1 LITPPSPA
9 AVSQPFDSAQAF
21 DGSQIAYCD
30 PREQSHVVGTNTVIE
45 WIRDPAKLESIATQ
59 WAALEASVGGRT
71 HLSSVDFIVPWY
83 QQYAGPYGGLPL
95 VGLARRDARLIGVAP
110 LTICR
115 GSMGRIPV
123 TRVEFAPSDTPAG
136 EFLVEDDHPETVA
149 AFIDGL
155 LQAATFDLISLDGFA
170 PRGAQLRAV
179 ERAAA
184 KHHMSVETVDHA
196 YAVADLS
203 DGYAAYRGRL
213 SSHFRRN
220 LSQKS
225 RKIADAG
232 GAAISGIQFTADASE
247 MDRCVA
253 RVIAITEASYKL
265 NGQRLADHHRA
276 FFMDVVRR
284 LGTRGTLCLPILSIG
299 GQGAAFILGVV
310 ERGTFYDISLAY
322 AESFAKLSPGSFLM
336 QHLLEQ
342 LASAGVHTV
351 VSHGAHEYKKH
362 WATAFVPQK
371 RIFLFRRGLRSTAV
385 RLIRFSL
392 APVWRRFGHLEE
404 DVWKQ

>member
-1 LITPPSPA
+1 LLTATA
-9 AVSQPFDSAQAF
+9 AAKARR
-21 DGSQIAYCD
+21 GN
-30 PREQSHVVGTNTVIE
+30 EHVFMNTAVATEVGHSSSDVVIE
-45 WIRDPAKLESIATQ
+45 WIRDPAQLGSIAAQ
-59 WAALEASVGGRT
+59 WAELEASVGGRT

-83 QQYAGPYGGLPL
+83 RQYAGPYGGSPMI
-95 VGLARRDARLIGVAP
+95 GLARRATRLVGVAP
-110 LTICR
+110 FTICR

-136 EFLVEDDHPETVA
+136 EFLVEDDHPETIA

-155 LQAATFDLISLDGFA
+155 LQSATFDLISLDGFA
-170 PRGAQLRAV
+170 PRGAQLTAV
-179 ERAAA
+179 RRAAA
-184 KHHMSVETVDHA
+184 KHRMSVETVDHA
-196 YAVADLS
+196 YAIADLS
-203 DGYAAYRGRL
+203 AGYAAYRARL

-220 LSQKS
+220 LNQKS

-232 GAAISGIQFTADASE
+232 GAEISGIQFTADASE
-247 MDRCVA
+247 MERSVA
-253 RVIAITEASYKL
+253 RVIAITEASFKL

-276 FFMDVVRR
+276 FFMEVVRR
-284 LGTRGTLCLPILSIG
+284 LGARGTLSLPILSIG
-299 GQGAAFILGVV
+299 GQDAAFILGVV
-310 ERGTFYDISLAY
+310 ERGTLYDISLAY
-322 AESFAKLSPGSFLM
+322 AEAFAKLSPGSFLM
-336 QHLLEQ
+336 QQLLEQ

-351 VSHGAHEYKKH
+351 VSHGAHDYKKH

-404 DVWKQ
+404 DVCKR